1 MEDMTN
7 VTEANY
13 SILAVHMVN
22 PHFGQANGLIRPN
35 HWAQGIEGT
44 CACPLVPAEV
54 EASNVLDKTPV
65 VRVASG
71 QGGIAENM
79 EEAAEEDLEDLAAGA
94 SPQATK
100 FHKAANAVTMLPLVK
115 GEYCE
120 DLLSNRLQGRVIKEA
135 LAISLLSQFCEENP
149 SPSSCP

>member
-1 MEDMTN
+1 
-7 VTEANY
+7 
-13 SILAVHMVN
+13 MVN
-22 PHFGQANGLIRPN
+22 PHFGQANGLIRPD

-94 SPQATK
+94 SPLATK

-115 GEYCE
+115 GEYLCRF
-120 DLLSNRLQGRVIKEA
+120 LTNR
-135 LAISLLSQFCEENP
+135 P
-149 SPSSCP
+149 